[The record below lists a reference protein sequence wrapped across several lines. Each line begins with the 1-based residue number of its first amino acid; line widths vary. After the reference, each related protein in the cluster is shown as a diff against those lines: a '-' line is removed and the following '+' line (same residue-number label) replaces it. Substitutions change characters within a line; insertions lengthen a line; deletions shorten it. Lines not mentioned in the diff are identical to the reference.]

1 MINVYRFYT
10 IHWLFIGYH
19 FENNISFNHDMK
31 NNNESFLVQLWF
43 KTW

>member
-1 MINVYRFYT
+1 MGIGFKQFIGY
-10 IHWLFIGYH
+10 LIGYH